1 MADLNSCS
9 FTGRLTDDVKV
20 KDVQGKVVA
29 QYKIGVNPPK
39 KDADALFITCDH
51 WNAGGVVDYLTKGT
65 QVAVTGPVKL
75 AKWKGK
81 DGAERQALQLDVR
94 SLVLIGSKP
103 KAEEPPPARVE
114 RPAAKAAPKKPAWE
128 ADDAQVVDDIPF

>member
-9 FTGRLTDDVKV
+9 FTGRLVDDCKV
-20 KDVQGKVVA
+20 KEVQGKTVA
-29 QYKIGVNPPK
+29 QYKIGVNPVK
-39 KDADALFITCDH
+39 KDADALWVTCDH

-65 QVAVTGPVKL
+65 QVAVTGPVKM

-81 DGAERQALQLDVR
+81 DGAERQALQIDVR

-103 KAEEPPPARVE
+103 KSEEAPA
-114 RPAAKAAPKKPAWE
+114 PKAAPAKAAPKKPAWE
-128 ADDAQVVDDIPF
+128 EAAPDSDDLPF